1 MKAIFLDFY
10 GTVVHEDDDIL
21 PMIYKKVQASAQ
33 VDCTTDEIGAY
44 WWKAFSTLF
53 YDSHGSQF
61 TTQRILNVQSLAE
74 TLRHFKSDLRAE
86 SLNQEQLAHWRN
98 PGIFADSIPFLHS
111 LEVPVYILSNIDTD
125 DVRAAM
131 KAHNIEAAGV
141 ITSEDVRSYKPRSE
155 MFDEAIKRYGL
166 QRDEVIHIGDSLV
179 SDVQGAQNAGIKA
192 VWLNRKGK
200 SKPKQITPDYECKDL
215 TEVLHM
221 LEGWT

>member
-21 PMIYKKVQASAQ
+21 PVIYKQVQATAK
-33 VDCTTDEIGAY
+33 VECTMDEIGAY
-44 WWKAFSTLF
+44 WWKAFSALF
-53 YDSHGSQF
+53 YASHGSRF
-61 TTQRILNVQSLAE
+61 ATQRMLNVQSLAD
-74 TLRHFKSDLRAE
+74 TLNHFKSDLQAE

-98 PGIFADSIPFLHS
+98 PSIFADSIPFLQS
-111 LEVPVYILSNIDTD
+111 LKIPVYILSNIDTD
-125 DVRAAM
+125 DVKAAM
-131 KAHNIEAAGV
+131 KAHNIEVAGV

-155 MFDEAIKRYGL
+155 MFDEAINRYGL

-215 TEVLHM
+215 ADVLHI
-221 LEGWT
+221 LEGWL

>member
-21 PMIYKKVQASAQ
+21 PVIYKKVQASAQ
-33 VDCTTDEIGAY
+33 VECTTDEIGAY

-61 TTQRILNVQSLAE
+61 TTQRMLNVQSLAE
-74 TLRHFKSDLRAE
+74 TLRHFKSDLRAD

-98 PGIFADSIPFLHS
+98 PDIFVDSIPFLQA
-111 LEVPVYILSNIDTD
+111 LQIPVYILSNIDTD

-131 KAHNIEAAGV
+131 KAHDMEVAGV

-155 MFDEAIKRYGL
+155 MFDEAINRYDL
-166 QRDEVIHIGDSLV
+166 QRTEVIHIGDSLI

-200 SKPKQITPDYECKDL
+200 SKPEQISPDYECKDL
-215 TEVLHM
+215 TDVLHL
-221 LEGWT
+221 LEGRI